1 MIQIINSQT
10 DAIVHTVIDDYHAA
24 DDLRTVD
31 IVVIGFAWDVE
42 KTVQL
47 IQAAP
52 TLYDTMNT
60 VLDYIVQYI
69 APADLGPD
77 ADNIITLMK
86 RATAAAKG
94 AVLMSDRMVTR

>member
-1 MIQIINSQT
+1 MIQIINPQT
-10 DAIVHTVIDDYHAA
+10 DTTLHAVIHDYHAA

-31 IVVIGFAWDVE
+31 VVVIGFAWDVE

-60 VLDYIVQYI
+60 VLDYICEYI
-69 APADLGPD
+69 APADRGPNG
-77 ADNIITLMK
+77 ADMITLMK

-94 AVLMSDRMVTR
+94 AVLMSDRLVTR